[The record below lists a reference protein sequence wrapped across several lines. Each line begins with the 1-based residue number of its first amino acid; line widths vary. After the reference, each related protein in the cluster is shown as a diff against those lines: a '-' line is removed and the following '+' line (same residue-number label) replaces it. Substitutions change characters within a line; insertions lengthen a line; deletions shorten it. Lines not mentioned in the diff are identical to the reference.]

1 MTALLE
7 LTVYFTVW
15 TLITVVVGAAIR
27 NQEWTKEGRDI
38 GLGNRDN
45 LKEATP
51 MGGRAERAAKNS
63 IEAAVFFVPL
73 ALIANAAGMDAEVM
87 LGAQIAF
94 WARIAYVPIYI
105 AGVKY
110 LRSFVWI
117 VGVVG
122 QLQFD
127 VLASRIQQK
136 YARIVTHFSISGGAD
151 CTTGDFN
158 CMARELDRFCLDY
171 ANTESLSW
179 HHCVSASLWMIGTAK
194 PEL

>member
-63 IEAAVFFVPL
+63 VEAAVFFVPL

-105 AGVKY
+105 AGIKY

-122 QLQFD
+122 
-127 VLASRIQQK
+127 
-136 YARIVTHFSISGGAD
+136 YAMMVAA
-151 CTTGDFN
+151 
-158 CMARELDRFCLDY
+158 ML
-171 ANTESLSW
+171 
-179 HHCVSASLWMIGTAK
+179 
-194 PEL
+194 

>member
-7 LTVYFTVW
+7 LTMYFTVW
-15 TLITVVVGAAIR
+15 TFLAVFVGGAIR
-27 NQEWTKEGRDI
+27 NQEWSKEGREI

-87 LGAQIAF
+87 LGAQVAF

-105 AGVKY
+105 AGIRY

-122 QLQFD
+122 
-127 VLASRIQQK
+127 
-136 YARIVTHFSISGGAD
+136 YGMMVTA
-151 CTTGDFN
+151 
-158 CMARELDRFCLDY
+158 ML
-171 ANTESLSW
+171 
-179 HHCVSASLWMIGTAK
+179 
-194 PEL
+194 

>member
-7 LTVYFTVW
+7 LTIYFTIW
-15 TLITVVVGAAIR
+15 TLVSVVLGAAIR

-45 LKEATP
+45 LQEATP

-73 ALIANAAGMDAEVM
+73 ALIANAARLDAEVM
-87 LGAQIAF
+87 LGTQVAF

-105 AGVKY
+105 AGIKY
-110 LRSFVWI
+110 LRSLVWI

-122 QLQFD
+122 
-127 VLASRIQQK
+127 
-136 YARIVTHFSISGGAD
+136 YG
-151 CTTGDFN
+151 
-158 CMARELDRFCLDY
+158 MM
-171 ANTESLSW
+171 
-179 HHCVSASLWMIGTAK
+179 VSAML
-194 PEL
+194 

>member
-7 LTVYFTVW
+7 LTMYFTAW
-15 TLITVVVGAAIR
+15 TFLAVVVGGAIR
-27 NQEWTKEGRDI
+27 NKEWTKEGREI

-87 LGAQIAF
+87 LGAQVAF

-105 AGVKY
+105 AGIRY

-122 QLQFD
+122 
-127 VLASRIQQK
+127 
-136 YARIVTHFSISGGAD
+136 YGMMVTA
-151 CTTGDFN
+151 
-158 CMARELDRFCLDY
+158 ML
-171 ANTESLSW
+171 
-179 HHCVSASLWMIGTAK
+179 
-194 PEL
+194 

>member
-7 LTVYFTVW
+7 LTVYFTIW
-15 TLITVVVGAAIR
+15 TLFTVVVGAAIR

-45 LKEATP
+45 LQEATP

-73 ALIANAAGMDAEVM
+73 ALVANAAGMDAEVM

-105 AGVKY
+105 AGIKY
-110 LRSFVWI
+110 LRSLVWI

-122 QLQFD
+122 
-127 VLASRIQQK
+127 
-136 YARIVTHFSISGGAD
+136 YG
-151 CTTGDFN
+151 
-158 CMARELDRFCLDY
+158 MM
-171 ANTESLSW
+171 
-179 HHCVSASLWMIGTAK
+179 VSAML
-194 PEL
+194 

>member
-63 IEAAVFFVPL
+63 VEAAVFFVPL

-105 AGVKY
+105 AGIKY
-110 LRSFVWI
+110 LRSLVWI

-122 QLQFD
+122 YGMMVAAML
-127 VLASRIQQK
+127 
-136 YARIVTHFSISGGAD
+136 
-151 CTTGDFN
+151 
-158 CMARELDRFCLDY
+158 
-171 ANTESLSW
+171 
-179 HHCVSASLWMIGTAK
+179 
-194 PEL
+194 

>member
-51 MGGRAERAAKNS
+51 MGGRAERAATNS
-63 IEAAVFFVPL
+63 IEAAAFFVPL
-73 ALIANAAGMDAEVM
+73 ALVANAAGMDAEVM
-87 LGAQIAF
+87 QGAQIAF

-105 AGVKY
+105 AGIKY
-110 LRSFVWI
+110 LRSLVWI
-117 VGVVG
+117 GGVVG
-122 QLQFD
+122 YGMMVAAML
-127 VLASRIQQK
+127 
-136 YARIVTHFSISGGAD
+136 
-151 CTTGDFN
+151 
-158 CMARELDRFCLDY
+158 
-171 ANTESLSW
+171 
-179 HHCVSASLWMIGTAK
+179 
-194 PEL
+194 

>member
-15 TLITVVVGAAIR
+15 TLITVVVGGAIR

-73 ALIANAAGMDAEVM
+73 ALVANAAGMDAEVM

-105 AGVKY
+105 AGIKY
-110 LRSFVWI
+110 LRSLVWI
-117 VGVVG
+117 
-122 QLQFD
+122 
-127 VLASRIQQK
+127 
-136 YARIVTHFSISGGAD
+136 GGAV
-151 CTTGDFN
+151 GYG
-158 CMARELDRFCLDY
+158 MMVAAML
-171 ANTESLSW
+171 
-179 HHCVSASLWMIGTAK
+179 
-194 PEL
+194 

>member
-15 TLITVVVGAAIR
+15 TLITVVVSAAIR

-51 MGGRAERAAKNS
+51 VGGRAERAAKNS

-105 AGVKY
+105 AGIKY
-110 LRSFVWI
+110 LRSLVWI
-117 VGVVG
+117 GGVVG
-122 QLQFD
+122 YGMMVAAML
-127 VLASRIQQK
+127 
-136 YARIVTHFSISGGAD
+136 
-151 CTTGDFN
+151 
-158 CMARELDRFCLDY
+158 
-171 ANTESLSW
+171 
-179 HHCVSASLWMIGTAK
+179 
-194 PEL
+194 

>member
-15 TLITVVVGAAIR
+15 TLTVVLVGAAIR

-45 LKEATP
+45 LKDATP

-73 ALIANAAGMDAEVM
+73 ALIANAAGLDAEVM

-105 AGVKY
+105 AGIKY
-110 LRSFVWI
+110 LRSLVWI

-122 QLQFD
+122 
-127 VLASRIQQK
+127 
-136 YARIVTHFSISGGAD
+136 YALMVWA
-151 CTTGDFN
+151 
-158 CMARELDRFCLDY
+158 ML
-171 ANTESLSW
+171 
-179 HHCVSASLWMIGTAK
+179 
-194 PEL
+194 

>member
-7 LTVYFTVW
+7 LTVYFTLW
-15 TLITVVVGAAIR
+15 TLITVVVGGAIR
-27 NQEWTKEGRDI
+27 NQEWTKEGREI

-51 MGGRAERAAKNS
+51 IGGRAERAAKNS
-63 IEAAVFFVPL
+63 IEASVFFVPL

-105 AGVKY
+105 AGIKY
-110 LRSFVWI
+110 LRSLVWI

-122 QLQFD
+122 YGMMVAAML
-127 VLASRIQQK
+127 
-136 YARIVTHFSISGGAD
+136 
-151 CTTGDFN
+151 
-158 CMARELDRFCLDY
+158 
-171 ANTESLSW
+171 
-179 HHCVSASLWMIGTAK
+179 
-194 PEL
+194 

>member
-15 TLITVVVGAAIR
+15 TLTTVVVGGAIR
-27 NQEWTKEGRDI
+27 NQEWTKEGRQI

-73 ALIANAAGMDAEVM
+73 ALIANAAGLDAEVL

-105 AGVKY
+105 AGIKY
-110 LRSFVWI
+110 LRSLVWI

-122 QLQFD
+122 YGMMVAAML
-127 VLASRIQQK
+127 
-136 YARIVTHFSISGGAD
+136 
-151 CTTGDFN
+151 
-158 CMARELDRFCLDY
+158 
-171 ANTESLSW
+171 
-179 HHCVSASLWMIGTAK
+179 
-194 PEL
+194 

>member
-7 LTVYFTVW
+7 LTVYFTIW
-15 TLITVVVGAAIR
+15 TLVSVVLGAAIR

-45 LKEATP
+45 LQEATP

-73 ALIANAAGMDAEVM
+73 ALIANAAGFDAEVM
-87 LGAQIAF
+87 LGAQVAF

-105 AGVKY
+105 AGIKY
-110 LRSFVWI
+110 LRSLVWI

-122 QLQFD
+122 
-127 VLASRIQQK
+127 
-136 YARIVTHFSISGGAD
+136 YGMMISA
-151 CTTGDFN
+151 
-158 CMARELDRFCLDY
+158 ML
-171 ANTESLSW
+171 
-179 HHCVSASLWMIGTAK
+179 
-194 PEL
+194 

>member
-7 LTVYFTVW
+7 LTIYFTIW
-15 TLITVVVGAAIR
+15 TLVSVVLGAAIR

-45 LKEATP
+45 LQEATP

-73 ALIANAAGMDAEVM
+73 ALIANAAGLDADVM
-87 LGAQIAF
+87 LGAQVAF

-105 AGVKY
+105 AGIKY
-110 LRSFVWI
+110 LRSLVWI

-122 QLQFD
+122 
-127 VLASRIQQK
+127 
-136 YARIVTHFSISGGAD
+136 YGMMISA
-151 CTTGDFN
+151 
-158 CMARELDRFCLDY
+158 ML
-171 ANTESLSW
+171 
-179 HHCVSASLWMIGTAK
+179 
-194 PEL
+194 

>member
-27 NQEWTKEGRDI
+27 NQEWTREGRDI

-45 LKEATP
+45 LNEATP

-73 ALIANAAGMDAEVM
+73 ALIANAAGLDAEVS

-105 AGVKY
+105 AGIKY
-110 LRSFVWI
+110 LRSLVWI

-122 QLQFD
+122 YGMMVAPML
-127 VLASRIQQK
+127 
-136 YARIVTHFSISGGAD
+136 
-151 CTTGDFN
+151 
-158 CMARELDRFCLDY
+158 
-171 ANTESLSW
+171 
-179 HHCVSASLWMIGTAK
+179 
-194 PEL
+194 

>member
-7 LTVYFTVW
+7 ITGYFTVW

-63 IEAAVFFVPL
+63 VEAAVFFVPL
-73 ALIANAAGMDAEVM
+73 ALVANAAGMDAEVM

-105 AGVKY
+105 AGIKY
-110 LRSFVWI
+110 LRSLVWI

-122 QLQFD
+122 YGMMVAAML
-127 VLASRIQQK
+127 
-136 YARIVTHFSISGGAD
+136 
-151 CTTGDFN
+151 
-158 CMARELDRFCLDY
+158 
-171 ANTESLSW
+171 
-179 HHCVSASLWMIGTAK
+179 
-194 PEL
+194 

>member
-27 NQEWTKEGRDI
+27 NQEWTREGRDI

-45 LKEATP
+45 LNEATP

-73 ALIANAAGMDAEVM
+73 ALIANAAGLDADVM

-105 AGVKY
+105 AGIKY
-110 LRSFVWI
+110 LRSLVWI

-122 QLQFD
+122 YGMMVAAML
-127 VLASRIQQK
+127 
-136 YARIVTHFSISGGAD
+136 
-151 CTTGDFN
+151 
-158 CMARELDRFCLDY
+158 
-171 ANTESLSW
+171 
-179 HHCVSASLWMIGTAK
+179 
-194 PEL
+194 